1 MINEKHVQ
9 FLSDQVRRL
18 IEQNTADII
27 EAYENAGD
35 DIREVKLSISASCTE
50 IGGKHAIKS
59 KISFHKSTIKDEE
72 NVLIDDR
79 QLGLFDA
86 IQAVEKMRPKKG
98 SGIDSVTFE
107 TPGRDPVT
115 LVAK

>member
-1 MINEKHVQ
+1 MMNEKHVQ

-18 IEQNTADII
+18 IEHNTADII
-27 EAYENAGD
+27 EAYQNAGD

-72 NVLIDDR
+72 SALVDDR
-79 QLGLFDA
+79 QLGLFN
-86 IQAVEKMRPKKG
+86 G
-98 SGIDSVTFE
+98 
-107 TPGRDPVT
+107 
-115 LVAK
+115 